1 VNIIIQVQTAV
12 KEVLAGDRTGH
23 GFDHIQR
30 VFTLAT
36 QFASK
41 ENVDQTLVS
50 LIALLHDVDDYKL
63 VGIEAAKLNKRSLS
77 IMKAAG
83 VELGLQKQVIENISR
98 MGYSRYLEGIRPT
111 SKEGQLVSD
120 ADMCDAIGAHGL
132 LRVYAYGQSKGQPF
146 FLREAFPQNDIKA
159 DAYRQ
164 QGSNHTINHFFD
176 KLLKLK
182 DLMMT
187 EPGKKEALLRH
198 TYLVDFLK
206 QFFKEERADAWIT
219 FLNTFLKEKH

>member
-1 VNIIIQVQTAV
+1 VNTIIQVQNAV
-12 KEVLAGDRTGH
+12 KEVLASDRTGH

-36 QFASK
+36 QFSSK
-41 ENVDQTLVS
+41 EHVDQTLVS

-83 VELGLQKQVIENISR
+83 VELGLQKRVIDNISR
-98 MGYSRYLEGIRPT
+98 MGYSRYLEGIRPL

-120 ADMCDAIGAHGL
+120 ADMCDAIGANGL

-146 FLREAFPQNDIKA
+146 FLRDVFPQKDLQA

-187 EPGKKEALLRH
+187 APGKKEALLRH
-198 TYLVDFLK
+198 TYLVNFLK
-206 QFFKEERADAWIT
+206 QFFKEEQADAWLT